1 MAINPYFGDFRN
13 EQRLLDDLTVETIR
27 AMGRDVYYIP
37 REYVKLD
44 KLFGEDILSKFR
56 FAYQIEMYVMDVIK
70 FQGQKDVATKFGLD
84 ITDKLDLQVSITRF
98 KQEIYSKNSDILK
111 PREGDLIYFPLSK
124 HLFEINSVEDEIPFY
139 QFGSLTT
146 YTIKCE
152 LFSYSNETIDTGI
165 TEVDEVENNRKMY
178 LSKITLGN
186 SASSSAIFK
195 VGDII
200 YQVAGVTNGN
210 YVNATYTAVV
220 ADFVNGA
227 TKYLYVSDEDGTLLP
242 GISTQTVIDK
252 NELVK
257 YYVSGLTGTNI
268 NVNKDPKILES
279 AGDNKEL
286 DLNQNSNT
294 LFDFSETDPF
304 SEGNYWNVY

>member
-304 SEGNYWNVY
+304 SEGNY

>member
-124 HLFEINSVEDEIPFY
+124 HLFEINSVEDELPFY

-252 NELVK
+252 NKLVK

-304 SEGNYWNVY
+304 SEGNY

>member
-70 FQGQKDVATKFGLD
+70 FQGQKAVATKFGLD

-304 SEGNYWNVY
+304 SEGNY

>member
-111 PREGDLIYFPLSK
+111 PREGDLIYFPLSN

-186 SASSSAIFK
+186 SASSSTIFK

-304 SEGNYWNVY
+304 SEGNY

>member
-186 SASSSAIFK
+186 SASSSTIFK

-304 SEGNYWNVY
+304 SEGNY

>member
-186 SASSSAIFK
+186 SASSSTIFK

-252 NELVK
+252 NKLVK

-304 SEGNYWNVY
+304 SEGNY

>member
-124 HLFEINSVEDEIPFY
+124 HLFEINSVEDELPFY

-304 SEGNYWNVY
+304 SEGNY

>member
-1 MAINPYFGDFRN
+1 
-13 EQRLLDDLTVETIR
+13 
-27 AMGRDVYYIP
+27 
-37 REYVKLD
+37 
-44 KLFGEDILSKFR
+44 
-56 FAYQIEMYVMDVIK
+56 
-70 FQGQKDVATKFGLD
+70 
-84 ITDKLDLQVSITRF
+84 
-98 KQEIYSKNSDILK
+98 
-111 PREGDLIYFPLSK
+111 
-124 HLFEINSVEDEIPFY
+124 LFEINSVEDEIPFY

-186 SASSSAIFK
+186 SASSSTIFK

-304 SEGNYWNVY
+304 SEGNY

>member
-252 NELVK
+252 NKLVK

-304 SEGNYWNVY
+304 SEGNY